1 MCHQALQRAQTCCII
16 CRNGNRFLHEEGTC
30 CWAMHGYQKGR
41 SRIRGCRKPPCVPPG
56 LNGLFAERASGGR
69 WDRPEL
75 HRLFDQL
82 RPRDVVV
89 VWKLDRLSRSL
100 KDLLHLME
108 RITHAGAGFRSLTE
122 AIDTTT
128 PAGRMLMQMVGSFAE
143 FERAMIRERTQVGL
157 VAARARG
164 RIGGRR
170 PKLGPQQQAAI
181 VEMVHAGRQ
190 SQADAARLF
199 RGHPATVS
207 RLLAVYRQQAALTR
221 LPTDA

>member
-108 RITHAGAGFRSLTE
+108 RIAHAGAGFRSLTE
-122 AIDTTT
+122 A
-128 PAGRMLMQMVGSFAE
+128 MVAYLG
-143 FERAMIRERTQVGL
+143 
-157 VAARARG
+157 AADNVS
-164 RIGGRR
+164 
-170 PKLGPQQQAAI
+170 GPLA
-181 VEMVHAGRQ
+181 
-190 SQADAARLF
+190 
-199 RGHPATVS
+199 S
-207 RLLAVYRQQAALTR
+207 RLSSVNQPVIRTRNAFSTLLPSLLA
-221 LPTDA
+221 DI